1 MTKNT
6 PEFELIAVATAEELK
21 SVALLP
27 PLFEAGLQTLHLRC
41 QIWDTARFSGLLKEI
56 PASYHSRIIVHNHY
70 ELAREYQLKGI
81 HFTEKSKQ
89 SIPSIDFAKE
99 YPGLQLSASF
109 HSLAELKENTFAFE
123 YVFLSPIFNSISKSG
138 YCSAFQPWELVTFLQ
153 EYHKI
158 KATKVIALG
167 GIQSSNILDIHKIG
181 FDGAALY
188 GTLWESPDPA
198 ASLKEIEE
206 MIANA

>member
-21 SVALLP
+21 STTLLP

-41 QIWDTARFSGLLKEI
+41 QTWDLARFSALIKEI
-56 PASYHSRIIVHNHY
+56 PAEYHSRLIIHSHY
-70 ELAREYQLKGI
+70 ELANEFHLKGI

-89 SIPSIDFAKE
+89 SIPSIDFVKS

-153 EYHKI
+153 QYHKDTS
-158 KATKVIALG
+158 TKVIALG
-167 GIQSSNILDIHKIG
+167 GIQASNIMDIHKIG

-188 GTLWESPDPA
+188 GTLWESENPA
-198 ASLKEIEE
+198 ASLNEIRQLLPS
-206 MIANA
+206 N